1 MANSDAQTGQ
11 PSIPPMT
18 SRSSTR
24 SNAATSA
31 DGGWSAGQR
40 SASMI
45 SMYKSAECGVR
56 SAECGVRSAECGV
69 QRAALLRTGQAKLVD
84 VDVGGLDQCE
94 FDGGGH
100 GLRLQHVATRGE
112 AGTVVGI
119 DLVPETGV

>member
-1 MANSDAQTGQ
+1 MANPDAQTGQ

-56 SAECGVRSAECGV
+56 SAECGVQG
-69 QRAALLRTGQAKLVD
+69 AALLRTGQAKLVD

-119 DLVPETGV
+119 DLVPETGVDRTW